1 MPKVTFAILALNA
14 LPFLEYNL
22 RALYPFAHQ
31 IIVVE
36 GAVRTASGLA
46 RPDGHSADGTVETL
60 QRFQQQDDPQGKLV
74 VVSAADAG
82 FTDGFWPEKEEMSQA
97 FAARATGD
105 WLWQVDSDEF
115 YLQDDLVGLLNTLS
129 ETPEISGISFPYLE
143 FFGSF
148 ESYITGEWHLYQ
160 YPKVPRVFQ
169 WRPGYRYASHRPA
182 TVVDQHG
189 RDLRSL
195 NWLDEPASSGR
206 SMVMHHYSYVFPK
219 QAEQKVGYYS
229 NVTWSEAFKANKKWK
244 EEQFERLRSPMRLGE
259 LGGLQWLERF
269 EGKHPAAIEALRE
282 DIRQGRVQI
291 EQRPVDDIE
300 KLLSSPIYRL
310 QTGLAR
316 LFLRVYWPIRV
327 AWKSVRGKIIPL
339 LNGRLR

>member
-1 MPKVTFAILALNA
+1 MAKVTFGMLALNA
-14 LPFLEYNL
+14 MPFLEYNL

-36 GAVRTASGLA
+36 GAARAASALA
-46 RPDGHSADGTVETL
+46 GPDGHSTDGTLEML
-60 QRFQQQDDPQGKLV
+60 QQFKEQHDPQNKLIV
-74 VVSAADAG
+74 ISAADAG
-82 FTDGFWPEKEEMSQA
+82 FADGFWPEKDEMAQT

-115 YLQDDLVGLLNTLS
+115 YLEGDLVALLATLS
-129 ETPEISGISFPYLE
+129 ESPKISGISFPYFE

-182 TVVDQHG
+182 TVVNEHG
-189 RDLRSL
+189 HDLRSL
-195 NWLDEPASSGR
+195 NWLDAPAPSGR
-206 SMVMHHYSYVFPK
+206 PMVMHHYSYVFPK

-229 NVTWSEAFKANKKWK
+229 NVNWSEAFKANKKWK

-269 EGKHPAAIEALRE
+269 EGQHPAAIEALRE

-291 EQRPVDDIE
+291 EQRPADDIE
-300 KLLSSPIYRL
+300 RLLSSPVYRL

-316 LFLRVYWPIRV
+316 LFLWVYWPIRV
-327 AWKSVRGKIIPL
+327 AWKSVRARIVYL
-339 LNGRLR
+339 LSGRLQ